1 MKHFWLPALLG
12 LALGAG
18 ASGCEGRKPGA
29 HAKAREHDR
38 RTGPALV
45 EINLSH
51 GLPELG
57 ASSLFGAPSG
67 GGHSELV
74 RTLAH
79 LDPDA
84 KGVFVRIGTAP
95 ITFTIAREIGGLL
108 ADMKDKGIPVV
119 CHADEIQN
127 GTLLLMSRGCSE
139 IWLSPAGQVESVGI
153 AAQLIFGKS
162 ILKKLGVG
170 VDFLQVGKYKG
181 AQEPFTRDE
190 PSPEARESLEGTL
203 RDIRSAWVTDINAG
217 RKRELTDAVE
227 DGPHTAEAAK
237 TLGLI
242 DQIGYLDE
250 ARDSAR
256 KLASA
261 ERTLVAFG
269 GHADGGGGIG
279 DVLRSLAGGDVT
291 AEPHVAIV
299 RAVGAITMGGG
310 GANPFG
316 GSSGITEQSLGRT
329 LTELT
334 NDDAVKA
341 VVLRI
346 DSPGGSALAS
356 DLLWHK
362 LMLLRARKPLI
373 ISVGGMAASG
383 GYYLSCAG
391 NRIFA
396 EPTSIVGSVGVV
408 GGKFAIHD
416 PLASIGINTVTIA
429 AATDP
434 KKAARAS
441 YMSPFDSWDD
451 ATRAKVL
458 TSMQGIYDTFVARI
472 SEGRGLDKAVVAA
485 FAEGRIFG
493 GATAKDKHL
502 VDELGGLTEAVSYA
516 LKESALGVDGNVIL
530 VGERAS
536 FAELLGGGSSDEDT
550 SRAEI
555 AQSQVASA
563 AHALSPMGGL
573 ERTLPPE
580 AIVWLG
586 SAWPMAGGEGTL
598 AALPFAVILR

>member
-1 MKHFWLPALLG
+1 MKRSWLIAFGALV
-12 LALGAG
+12 LGAG
-18 ASGCEGRKPGA
+18 ISGCEGRKSGT
-29 HAKAREHDR
+29 HTKARERDPL
-38 RTGPALV
+38 TGPALV

-67 GGHSELV
+67 GGHAELV

-79 LDPDA
+79 LDPDT
-84 KGVFVRIGTAP
+84 KGIFVRIGTAP
-95 ITFTIAREIGGLL
+95 ITFSIAREIGGLL
-108 ADMKDKGIPVV
+108 DGVKQKGIPVV
-119 CHADEIQN
+119 CHADELQN
-127 GTLLLMSRGCSE
+127 GSLLLVARGCSE
-139 IWLSPAGQVESVGI
+139 VWLSPAGQVESVGI

-162 ILKKLGVG
+162 ILQKLGVG
-170 VDFLQVGKYKG
+170 VDFLQVGKFKG

-203 RDIRSAWVTDINAG
+203 RDLRSVWISDINAG
-217 RKRELTDAVE
+217 RKNDLTDAVE
-227 DGPHTAEAAK
+227 DGPHTAVAAK
-237 TLGLI
+237 ALGMI
-242 DQIGYLDE
+242 DQVGFLDE
-250 ARDSAR
+250 ARDAAR
-256 KLASA
+256 KHAAA
-261 ERTLVAFG
+261 ERTLVVFG
-269 GHADGGGGIG
+269 GHSESGSGVGEI
-279 DVLRSLAGGDVT
+279 LRSLAGGDVT
-291 AEPHVAIV
+291 SEPHVAIV
-299 RAVGAITMGGG
+299 RAVGAITMGGRG
-310 GANPFG
+310 GSPFG
-316 GSSGITEQSLGRT
+316 GSSGITEQGLGRT
-329 LTELT
+329 ITELT

-373 ISVGGMAASG
+373 VSVGGMAASG

-396 EPTSIVGSVGVV
+396 EPTSIVGSIGVV

-416 PLASIGINTVTIA
+416 SLASVGINTVTVA

-441 YMSPFDSWDD
+441 YMSMFDRWDD

-458 TSMQGIYDTFVARI
+458 ASMQGIYDTFIDRI
-472 SEGRGLDKAVVAA
+472 VEGRGLDKATVSAS
-485 FAEGRIFG
+485 AEGRIFG

-502 VDELGGLTEAVSYA
+502 VDEIGGLTEAVAFA
-516 LKESALGVDGNVIL
+516 LKEGALGADGNVTI

-536 FAELLGGGSSDEDT
+536 LADLLGGGGSDEE

-555 AQSQVASA
+555 AESQALAA
-563 AHALSPMGGL
+563 AHALSPMAEI

-580 AIVWLG
+580 AVVWLK
-586 SAWPMAGGEGTL
+586 SAWPLAGGEGTL
-598 AALPFAVILR
+598 AALPFAVVLR